1 MLALSQNGFSGSVSL
16 SATNLPKGVKAVISP
31 NPVSVVSYG
40 ESTLTLFA
48 DGTATPGQST
58 ITVNGVSGALSATT
72 TVQITVAVPT
82 FTLSTS
88 SSVTMGQ
95 GSSTTTYVTVGAQS
109 GFAGSVTMSVAGLP
123 AGVTGIWS
131 NNPATSSANLAI
143 SASSTAV
150 PGQYPLTFTG
160 VYGSQIVTT
169 TSTLIVVVPSF
180 TLYTNSATLGIGS
193 STSNYVSVESQYGFS
208 GSVTFSVSGLP
219 AGVSGSFSPVSSTY
233 STSLG
238 LVASSS
244 AVAGAYTVTVTGTSG
259 SVSAKTTFTLTVG
272 PPAFTLSGLSSLTL
286 GQGSTATSYVYVNST
301 NGFSGSVNLSIA
313 GLPGGVTAVFSQNP
327 TTYSSSLSFTAS
339 SSVAPGQYNVTV
351 SGTSGSLTASTTLL
365 LTVAVPSFTLTSYL
379 ATPVPVGGSGN
390 GYAYISAMNGFGGNV
405 TMSASGMPAGLA
417 AAFSPNPTTYES
429 SITFTAA
436 STLAPGTYPV
446 TITGVSGTLT
456 ASTTLSVT
464 VALPSFT
471 LSGPTS
477 VSMGQ
482 SSTSTNYIDV
492 TNGIGFSGS
501 VTLSVSGLP
510 AGVTASFG
518 TNPTTYYSSIVLVAN
533 ASAAFGT
540 STITVTGTS
549 GALSAST
556 TFPLTIT
563 PAAFAIAAPYGL
575 SLNPGG
581 SSSGTITVTDEYGF
595 SGSVSFAAMG
605 LPSGVTATVTPNPT
619 TANPQLTLTASNSVV
634 PGTYSYTVTGTSG
647 SLSATAMSS
656 LTVNTPSYGIT
667 TSKAE
672 VFVPIGGTA
681 TTSIA
686 VVPTN
691 GFSGGVALAVTGLP
705 PGVTGTLSTAT
716 DTTTSTLTF
725 TATSAA
731 AAGYSNIVI
740 QGTYGGALSQ
750 INLLLDVLPAQTATA
765 TSLAFTAGGS
775 SVVSVAA
782 GTPVTATISVLSG
795 MTPVTAGTVYLCSTM
810 APRCNGAYQIATGQ
824 LGSAGTT
831 ALRFIPGAGVRSYVA
846 AYAGTQASVASLST
860 ASSLT
865 VTASIGT
872 ITTLAQSGSS
882 GNYTLNATTTAQ
894 GDLPPTGTVSFL
906 DTTANNAVLAT
917 HAVVSSAI
925 GVTQSASQTI
935 ATGTSPRYSVVADF
949 NGDGYPDL
957 AVTNTG
963 GTSVS
968 ILLNNRGTFTVGASL
983 LVTSAPTSIAT
994 GDFNG
999 DGKADIAVTLASL
1012 NSIAVFLG
1020 NGDGTFSSPVLYSTS
1035 PGPGNLV
1042 VGDYNRDGNMDLA
1055 IVTSNGLLSLL
1066 LGNGNG
1072 TFTLSNISPSVSY
1085 YAQGIA
1091 QADLNGDGILDL
1103 VISSSSYEDLQV
1115 LLGNG
1120 DGTFSALTAMNSV
1133 NGPGQVVVADFNQD
1147 GVPDLAVASNFGTAV
1162 GVYLGNGDGTFAA
1175 AATPPFSGTIYAIA
1189 AADISGDG
1197 IPDLIA
1203 ADIFG
1208 DRVIT
1213 VTGKGDGTFASAS
1226 IVSTGSNPEFVVAGD
1241 WNGDGVEDL
1250 AVPNLSGASATI
1262 VMSQLAQT
1270 VAATVS
1276 GISPDGTGPHKVVA
1290 VYSGDAAYAS
1300 STSAATTLTAIAGAP
1315 TVTVTLPSSSITAAQ
1330 ALSVAINVSGIPG
1343 DPVATGT
1350 ITLSSGSFLSA
1361 AVPLSSGGASMT
1373 IPAKTLTVG
1382 QDKITAVYT
1391 PDSSSTGTYTTA
1403 SGSAMITITQASPT
1417 ITWLPPSAIV
1427 YGTALG
1433 GTQLNVTSS
1442 VPGTFLYSPAAGAV
1456 LSAGNQTLSVIFTP
1470 TDGTTYVS
1478 ETASVPLTVLPAPLT
1493 VTIGSTSRAFGAAN
1507 PAFTGSISGYV
1518 NGDNGSVVSGS
1529 PILSTTAA
1537 LNSPAGTYPITG
1549 STGTLSA
1556 ANYSFNLL
1564 PGTLTVLGGATQAIT
1579 FQPIPNVPL
1588 GLGRLTLTA
1597 HSTSGGL
1604 GQPIVYS
1611 VTGPA
1616 SISGSTLILTGAGTV
1631 TVTASEA
1638 GNATF
1643 AAAIPIS
1650 QTFTVT
1656 P

>member
-1 MLALSQNGFSGSVSL
+1 VLALSQNGFSGSVSL

-31 NPVSVVSYG
+31 NPVSVVYYG

-244 AVAGAYTVTVTGTSG
+244 AVAGAY
-259 SVSAKTTFTLTVG
+259 
-272 PPAFTLSGLSSLTL
+272 
-286 GQGSTATSYVYVNST
+286 
-301 NGFSGSVNLSIA
+301 
-313 GLPGGVTAVFSQNP
+313 
-327 TTYSSSLSFTAS
+327 
-339 SSVAPGQYNVTV
+339 
-351 SGTSGSLTASTTLL
+351 
-365 LTVAVPSFTLTSYL
+365 
-379 ATPVPVGGSGN
+379 
-390 GYAYISAMNGFGGNV
+390 
-405 TMSASGMPAGLA
+405 
-417 AAFSPNPTTYES
+417 
-429 SITFTAA
+429 
-436 STLAPGTYPV
+436 
-446 TITGVSGTLT
+446 
-456 ASTTLSVT
+456 
-464 VALPSFT
+464 
-471 LSGPTS
+471 
-477 VSMGQ
+477 
-482 SSTSTNYIDV
+482 
-492 TNGIGFSGS
+492 
-501 VTLSVSGLP
+501 
-510 AGVTASFG
+510 
-518 TNPTTYYSSIVLVAN
+518 
-533 ASAAFGT
+533 
-540 STITVTGTS
+540 
-549 GALSAST
+549 
-556 TFPLTIT
+556 
-563 PAAFAIAAPYGL
+563 
-575 SLNPGG
+575 
-581 SSSGTITVTDEYGF
+581 
-595 SGSVSFAAMG
+595 
-605 LPSGVTATVTPNPT
+605 
-619 TANPQLTLTASNSVV
+619 
-634 PGTYSYTVTGTSG
+634 
-647 SLSATAMSS
+647 
-656 LTVNTPSYGIT
+656 
-667 TSKAE
+667 
-672 VFVPIGGTA
+672 
-681 TTSIA
+681 
-686 VVPTN
+686 
-691 GFSGGVALAVTGLP
+691 
-705 PGVTGTLSTAT
+705 
-716 DTTTSTLTF
+716 
-725 TATSAA
+725 
-731 AAGYSNIVI
+731 
-740 QGTYGGALSQ
+740 
-750 INLLLDVLPAQTATA
+750 
-765 TSLAFTAGGS
+765 
-775 SVVSVAA
+775 
-782 GTPVTATISVLSG
+782 
-795 MTPVTAGTVYLCSTM
+795 
-810 APRCNGAYQIATGQ
+810 
-824 LGSAGTT
+824 
-831 ALRFIPGAGVRSYVA
+831 
-846 AYAGTQASVASLST
+846 
-860 ASSLT
+860 
-865 VTASIGT
+865 
-872 ITTLAQSGSS
+872 
-882 GNYTLNATTTAQ
+882 
-894 GDLPPTGTVSFL
+894 
-906 DTTANNAVLAT
+906 
-917 HAVVSSAI
+917 
-925 GVTQSASQTI
+925 
-935 ATGTSPRYSVVADF
+935 TSPRYSVVADF

-1350 ITLSSGSFLSA
+1350 VTLSSGSFLSA